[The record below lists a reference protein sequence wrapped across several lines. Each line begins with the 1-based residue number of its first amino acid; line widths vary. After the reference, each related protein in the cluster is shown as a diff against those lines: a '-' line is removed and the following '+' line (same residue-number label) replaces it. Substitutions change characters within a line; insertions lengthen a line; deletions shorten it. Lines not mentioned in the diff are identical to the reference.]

1 MHIHRWS
8 EVQKEQLNPTLIR
21 QAIHGETMTIAR
33 LEMKKGSFVPVHSH
47 PNEQITNLEK
57 GRLKF
62 VIGGKEAGREVIINA
77 GESLQIPP
85 NLPHSAEAL
94 EDSIAV
100 DTFSPPREDWLRGD
114 DAYLRK

>member
-1 MHIHRWS
+1 MQVYRWNKV
-8 EVQKEQLNPTLIR
+8 EKEQINPRLTR
-21 QAIHGETMTIAR
+21 QMIHGETMTIAR
-33 LEMKKGSFVPVHSH
+33 LEMKEGAFVPEHQHV
-47 PNEQITNLEK
+47 NEQVTTVEA

-62 VIGGKEAGREVIINA
+62 VFGGKELIISA

-94 EDSIAV
+94 EDSTAV
-100 DTFSPPREDWLRGD
+100 DVFSPPREDWIRGD

>member
-1 MHIHRWS
+1 MQVHRWNQV
-8 EVQKEQLNPTLIR
+8 EKEQITPKLGR
-21 QAIHGETMTIAR
+21 QMIHGETMTIAR
-33 LEMKKGSFVPVHSH
+33 LEMKQGSFVPEHSH
-47 PNEQITNLEK
+47 HNEQITTIEK

-62 VIGGKEAGREVIINA
+62 VFGGKEVVIGA

-85 NLPHSAEAL
+85 HLPHSAEAL

-100 DTFSPPREDWLRGD
+100 DVFSPPREDWIRGD